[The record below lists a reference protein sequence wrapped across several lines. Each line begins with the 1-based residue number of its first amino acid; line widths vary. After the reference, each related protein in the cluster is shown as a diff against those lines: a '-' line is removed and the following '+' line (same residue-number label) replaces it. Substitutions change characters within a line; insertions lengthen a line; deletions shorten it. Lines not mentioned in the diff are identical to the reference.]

1 MKTSKTMSDSE
12 KTAQAKRDD
21 DHRHLHFQVRL
32 DPVLAKNVQHYADQ
46 NHGGVRN
53 AAVKTILSQFFKG
66 INLDG

>member
-1 MKTSKTMSDSE
+1 MTSDE

-21 DHRHLHFQVRL
+21 DRRHLHFQVRL

-46 NHGGVRN
+46 NHDGVRN

-66 INLDG
+66 INPDG

>member
-1 MKTSKTMSDSE
+1 MSDDE
-12 KTAQAKRDD
+12 KTAQAKRDEER
-21 DHRHLHFQVRL
+21 RHLHFQVRL

-66 INLDG
+66 INPDG